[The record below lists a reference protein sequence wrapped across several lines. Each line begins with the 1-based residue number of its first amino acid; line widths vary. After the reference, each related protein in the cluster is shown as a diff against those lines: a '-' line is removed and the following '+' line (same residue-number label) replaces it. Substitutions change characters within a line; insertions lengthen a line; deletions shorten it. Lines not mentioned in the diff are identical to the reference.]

1 MQASAC
7 SADRG
12 SRIPVIDSKVSVAET
27 RCSIRVNLG
36 PGQDHRPVDGA
47 RRSHA
52 AENFHAQPRRFHSRP
67 APRAVQI
74 GGCYQLGGC
83 ASIGRSVRMSVMGPN
98 SEKLR
103 VSISSP
109 RCLQER
115 TSGQESGI
123 ASRDFVHHDDRALLT
138 DRASTPGGPARAIS
152 NGCPGTGQTA
162 AVAGVSGAGPVVPSE
177 RTLTAL
183 NGTFRDVSALS
194 RTATPGQAIALAPVA
209 GGPLAPARP

>member
-12 SRIPVIDSKVSVAET
+12 SRIPVVDSKVSVAET
-27 RCSIRVNLG
+27 RYSIRVNLG

-47 RRSHA
+47 QRSHA

-103 VSISSP
+103 VSISCP
-109 RCLQER
+109 RCPQER
-115 TSGQESGI
+115 TSRARSRI
-123 ASRDFVHHDDRALLT
+123 TSRDFVHNHS
-138 DRASTPGGPARAIS
+138 AST
-152 NGCPGTGQTA
+152 TGLIGH
-162 AVAGVSGAGPVVPSE
+162 V
-177 RTLTAL
+177 
-183 NGTFRDVSALS
+183 FLS
-194 RTATPGQAIALAPVA
+194 RPQRQGTRIGGGNECLFVMIPVRQSSSHYAP
-209 GGPLAPARP
+209 LEHD